1 MKTLRHPL
9 ARILLVALLNGL
21 VYLFIVPP
29 WQHYDEPNH
38 FEYAWL
44 IAHHPTFP
52 QPGDYDQTMR
62 RAVAESMIRHNFFD
76 GLDIFPDLNA
86 PADQPIWIGQYPQV
100 GDQPLY
106 YALAAIPLRIATKDA
121 PIETQLYLVR
131 AVSLLLFLLTIA
143 AAYGFIAEITPAA
156 HPLRWLLPL
165 CLALLPAFADL
176 MTAANNDTAAIATFS
191 LFLWSSVR
199 LLRLGLARS
208 PLTAALTLLT
218 AILCYFSKQTAW
230 AALLLL
236 PIALLIAALPH
247 PKRKWGWAAILAT
260 TLLAA
265 GVLLQWDSA
274 ARWLPRAAQEQP
286 IRLADSSAPFGSHVF
301 QVVLLPGTRPNWN
314 LEILQFIPLQ
324 VAARLSGQPLTLGA
338 WMWSSEPLT
347 VRSPSVRVADGNQ
360 IYGQE
365 IALTTTPTFYAFNF
379 TPQGNTNRMMIFLS
393 PQQKPV
399 QQPISIFYD
408 AIILAPGTFSTEAA
422 APQFNTPFTDS
433 GTWDGKSFVNLIR
446 NSSAES
452 VAPRLLPAFD
462 NAAARFLPDG
472 GRPSFILAALFDA
485 FALPNYYRSVFYQM
499 FRSFWAIFGW
509 GHVWLW
515 GGRPYL
521 LLGLLSLLALGGA
534 GYGLWRWRTR
544 LNWDALLL
552 LALALV
558 LVWGFT
564 FVRGTI
570 YLASNWFIPGARYA
584 YPVVLPSLLILLAGW
599 LALAPSRWRMR
610 AAWGIAAAFAVLNA
624 YGWLS
629 IVVYYFG

>member
-9 ARILLVALLNGL
+9 TRILLVALLNGL
-21 VYLFIVPP
+21 VYLFLVPP

-44 IAHHPTFP
+44 IAHQITFP

-86 PADQPIWIGQYPQV
+86 PDNQPIWIGQYPQV

-106 YALAAIPLRIATKDA
+106 YVLAAIPLRIATKDA

-143 AAYGFIAEITPAA
+143 AAYGFTAELTPAA

-176 MTAANNDTAAIATFS
+176 MTAANNDVAAIAAFS
-191 LFLWSSVR
+191 LFLWGSVR
-199 LLRLGLARS
+199 LLRLGLLRN
-208 PLTAALTLLT
+208 PLTAALTLLA

-230 AALLLL
+230 TALLLL
-236 PIALLIAALPH
+236 PILLLITLLPV
-247 PKRKWGWAAILAT
+247 RLRRWGWIAILAMS
-260 TLLAA
+260 LLA
-265 GVLLQWDSA
+265 GFLLLQWDSA
-274 ARWLPRAAQEQP
+274 ARWLPRAAQAQP
-286 IRLADSSAPFGSHVF
+286 LRLEDASAPFGSHVF
-301 QVVLLPGTRPNWN
+301 QVVLLPETRPNWN
-314 LEILQFIPLQ
+314 LELLQFIPLE

-338 WMWSSEPLT
+338 WMWSSEPIT
-347 VRSPSVRVADGNQ
+347 IYSPRVFIADGNQ

-365 IALTTTPTFYAFNF
+365 ISLTQTPTFYAFNF
-379 TPQGNTNRMMIFLS
+379 TPQGNTNRMWVLLN
-393 PQQKPV
+393 PLKKPLQAPV
-399 QQPISIFYD
+399 SIFYD
-408 AIILAPGTFSTEAA
+408 GIILAPGTFSPEAA
-422 APQFNTPFTDS
+422 PPQFNTPFTDS
-433 GTWDGKSFVNLIR
+433 GTWDGEPFTNLIR

-452 VAPRLLPAFD
+452 IAPRLLPALD

-472 GRPSFILAALFDA
+472 GRPSFILAALLDA
-485 FALPNYYRSVFYQM
+485 IAVPNYYRSVLYQM

-515 GGRPYL
+515 GGRPYFV
-521 LLGLLSLLALGGA
+521 LGLLSLLALGGA
-534 GYGLWRWRTR
+534 FYGVWCWRAR
-544 LNWDALLL
+544 LNWDSLLF
-552 LALALV
+552 LALALM

-570 YLASNWFIPGARYA
+570 YLANNWFIPGARYA

-599 LALAPSRWRMR
+599 LALAPSRWRTR
-610 AAWGIAAAFAVLNA
+610 AAWGIVAAFAALNA

-629 IVVYYFG
+629 IAVYYFG